1 MKSWRRLVA
10 QLQGPR
16 TVKPPVLLQV
26 TNLTRRTTLAT
37 RLTKADTPET
47 RKKGLLGRT
56 SLPSGEGLWIVPCQS
71 IHMFFM
77 RFAIDLVY
85 IDRKYHVRKVRSNVR
100 PWRISAC
107 LTAHS
112 VLELPAGAVRETGTQ
127 RGDVLEMVV
136 ASPEADAPA
145 SPEESPPILHS

>member
-16 TVKPPVLLQV
+16 VAKPPALLQV
-26 TNLTRRTTLAT
+26 TNITRRTILAT
-37 RLTKADTPET
+37 CLKKADTPET
-47 RKKGLLGRT
+47 RKKGLLGRS
-56 SLPSGEGLWIVPCQS
+56 SLSSGEGLWIVPCQS

-77 RFAIDLVY
+77 RFPIDLVY
-85 IDRKYHVRKVRSNVR
+85 IDRKNRVRKVRSNVR

-112 VLELPAGAVRETGTQ
+112 VLELPAGVVCETGTQ
-127 RGDVLEMVV
+127 RGDVLEMAV
-136 ASPEADAPA
+136 APTVTAVPA
-145 SPEESPPILHS
+145 SPAGGPSILGS

>member
-1 MKSWRRLVA
+1 MKSWQRLVA

-16 TVKPPVLLQV
+16 AVKPPVLLQV
-26 TNLTRRTTLAT
+26 TNLTRSTTLAT

-47 RKKGLLGRT
+47 RKKGLLGRG
-56 SLPSGEGLWIVPCQS
+56 SLPPGEGLWIVPCQS

-77 RFAIDLVY
+77 RFPIDLVY
-85 IDRKYHVRKVRSNVR
+85 IDRKHRVRKVRSGVK

-112 VLELPAGAVRETGTQ
+112 VLELPAGVVRKTDTQ
-127 RGDVLEMVV
+127 PGDVLEMAAAPAV
-136 ASPEADAPA
+136 AAAPA
-145 SPEESPPILHS
+145 SPADSPSIPGS